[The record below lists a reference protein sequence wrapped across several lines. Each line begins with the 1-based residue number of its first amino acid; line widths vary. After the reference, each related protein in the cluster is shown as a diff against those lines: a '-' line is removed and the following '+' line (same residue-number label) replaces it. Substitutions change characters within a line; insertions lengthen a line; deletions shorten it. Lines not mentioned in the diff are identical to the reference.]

1 MSVIRVKSKGN
12 GVAVRGKHGD
22 WLTCFVFSSQ
32 FFPAKGLCVGQPG
45 R

>member
-22 WLTCFVFSSQ
+22 WLTCFFFSRI
-32 FFPAKGLCVGQPG
+32 FPAEGLCVGQPG